1 MEILSLTIVAGYILD
16 LIFGDPQWFP
26 HPVRAI
32 GWIIRKLEAFLA
44 GCVPN
49 KRLGGCLL
57 SFIVIAG
64 TFFFTLSIIKLGNFI
79 NPYLGFAISVFF
91 IYTSLAT
98 RDLIVE
104 STQVYKNLKTGVLET
119 ARRKLSLIVGRDTA
133 GLKEKEIIRATVETV
148 SENIVDGILSPLFY
162 AFIGGAP
169 LAMAYKAVNT
179 LDSMVGYKNE
189 KYIDFGWSSARLD
202 DVINFIP
209 ARISSSLIAVSSFI
223 LGKRSGNSLKTA
235 IRDGNKHPSPNSGY
249 PEAAMAGALGVR
261 LGGPSTYGGRLYVK
275 PYIGKEENS
284 MQPQLINEALAIT
297 FTSSILALLIGVC
310 LRWII

>member
-32 GWIIRKLEAFLA
+32 GWIIRRLEAFLI
-44 GCVPN
+44 GRVPN
-49 KRLGGCLL
+49 RKLGGCLL
-57 SFIVIAG
+57 SFVAIAG
-64 TFFFTLSIIKLGNFI
+64 TFFITLSIIKIGNFL

-91 IYTSLAT
+91 IYASLAT

-104 STQVYKNLKTGVLET
+104 SAQVYKNLKAGALET

-133 GLKEKEIIRATVETV
+133 DLKEKEIVRATVETV

-189 KYIDFGWSSARLD
+189 KYIDFGWFSARLD
-202 DVINFIP
+202 DAANFIP
-209 ARISSSLIAVSSFI
+209 ARISGSLIAASSFI
-223 LGKRSGNSLKTA
+223 LGKRFGNSLKTA

-284 MQPQLINEALAIT
+284 MRPQLINEALAIT
-297 FTSSILALLIGVC
+297 FMSSILALLIGVGI
-310 LRWII
+310 RWII